1 MPSPVKVITATFFDF
16 EKQNTE
22 ISVNTTLKFLIRL
35 DRKRM
40 QKTCVLPKMMGQLS
54 PLLFYT

>member
-1 MPSPVKVITATFFDF
+1 MPSPVNVITVAFFDF

>member
-1 MPSPVKVITATFFDF
+1 MPSPVKVITVALFDF

-22 ISVNTTLKFLIRL
+22 ISVNTTLKFLIWL